1 MISVR
6 RRLLFNT
13 GKYESVEIEAIVSDL
28 PDDTEP
34 DSISTM
40 LDEVMAPEIERV
52 EKATSKTEDDTMLY
66 TWIDI
71 TRIKEGC

>member
-13 GKYESVEIEAIVSDL
+13 GKYESVEIESVVSDL
-28 PDDTEP
+28 PDDTDP
-34 DSISTM
+34 DSISEM
-40 LDEVMAPEIERV
+40 LDDVMAPEIARV
-52 EKATSKTEDDTMLY
+52 EKVTSKTEDDTMLY

-71 TRIKEGC
+71 TTNKEGC